1 MSAGGRLAVTSR
13 FGTPPSGRLG
23 AVRVAPWA
31 VVGVL
36 LLIPLVV
43 RDAYTMRLINVIG
56 INCLLALGLNL
67 VIGVA
72 GQLDAGQAGFYAVG
86 AYTAG
91 ILAVRV
97 GVPFWLTVL
106 VAVAASSTL
115 ALAIGPVLR
124 LRGVFLAVATLAFG
138 EIVRIVINNWMPVT
152 NGPNGIPGIPF
163 PSIAGFRFD
172 TDQRYYY
179 LVLAWVLVCY
189 LAIARMADS
198 RVGRAMKAIRDN
210 QDAAEVMGVHAI
222 RYKIMAFGVAGA
234 FAGVAGALLAHLQTY
249 ISPENFTFLTSVDI
263 IFMVVLGG
271 LGSVPG
277 SIVGAFVVTV
287 GPEWLRFLKDYRLI
301 VYALIILSVLIFA
314 PRGLYG
320 GIDWVR
326 RRLIPLAAGRRPE
339 RAAIDG

>member
-1 MSAGGRLAVTSR
+1 MTAWWSR
-13 FGTPPSGRLG
+13 SGRVEAGWLRPG
-23 AVRVAPWA
+23 AIVA
-31 VVGVL
+31 L
-36 LLIPLVV
+36 LLLVPLLV
-43 RDAYTMRLINVIG
+43 RDVYTMRLVNLVG

-72 GQLDAGQAGFYAVG
+72 GQLDAGQAGFYAIG

-91 ILAVRV
+91 ILGVRF
-97 GVPFWLTVL
+97 GVPFWVTVL
-106 VAVAASSTL
+106 VAAFAAGL
-115 ALAIGPVLR
+115 MAFLIGPVLR

-138 EIVRIVINNWMPVT
+138 EIVRIVIANWIPVT
-152 NGPNGIPGIPF
+152 NGPNGIPGIAF
-163 PSIAGFRFD
+163 PALGGFVFD

-179 LVLAWVLVCY
+179 LILFWVVACY
-189 LAIARMADS
+189 VAIARMADS
-198 RVGRAMKAIRDN
+198 RIGRAMQAVRDN
-210 QDAAEVMGVHAI
+210 QDAAEIMGVHAI
-222 RYKIMAFGVAGA
+222 RYKIMAFVVAGA

-249 ISPENFTFLTSVDI
+249 VSPENFTFLTSIDI

-287 GPEWLRFLKDYRLI
+287 GPEWLRFLKDYRII

-320 GIDWVR
+320 GIDR
-326 RRLIPLAAGRRPE
+326 LRRLILPLPPRPD
-339 RAAIDG
+339 RARG

>member
-1 MSAGGRLAVTSR
+1 LAATEPEPDRGPRRVALVSWVV
-13 FGTPPSGRLG
+13 LG
-23 AVRVAPWA
+23 AL
-31 VVGVL
+31 VL
-36 LLIPLVV
+36 LPLVV
-43 RDAYTMRLINVIG
+43 GDTYTMRVINVIG
-56 INCLLALGLNL
+56 INSLLALGLNL

-91 ILAVRV
+91 ILSVRF
-97 GVPFWLTVL
+97 GVPFWVNMGLAAIAAAL
-106 VAVAASSTL
+106 LAV
-115 ALAIGPVLR
+115 AIGPVLR

-138 EIVRIVINNWMPVT
+138 EIVRIVINNWVPVT

-163 PSIAGFRFD
+163 PSIGGFRFD
-172 TDQRYYY
+172 TDHRYYY
-179 LVLAWVLVCY
+179 LILAWVLVGY
-189 LAIARMADS
+189 IAIARMEDS
-198 RVGRAMKAIRDN
+198 RVGRAMKAVRDD
-210 QDAAEVMGVHAI
+210 QDAAAAMGVHAI

-277 SIVGAFVVTV
+277 SIVGAMVVTV
-287 GPEWLRFLKDYRLI
+287 GPEWLRFLKDYRII
-301 VYALIILSVLIFA
+301 VYTLIILAVLIGA

-320 GIDWVR
+320 GIDWLR
-326 RRLIPLAAGRRPE
+326 RRLTPALARSGH
-339 RAAIDG
+339 

>member
-1 MSAGGRLAVTSR
+1 MSPALFREPRATVLRLLPWTGAG
-13 FGTPPSGRLG
+13 
-23 AVRVAPWA
+23 
-31 VVGVL
+31 L
-36 LLIPLVV
+36 LLLVPVVVTDPYPL
-43 RDAYTMRLINVIG
+43 RIINMIG
-56 INCLLALGLNL
+56 INALLALGLNL
-67 VIGVA
+67 VIGIA

-86 AYTAG
+86 AYAAG
-91 ILAVRV
+91 ILSTRF
-97 GVPFWLTVL
+97 GVSFWLTVL
-106 VAVAASSTL
+106 VAGAAAGIL

-138 EIVRIVINNWMPVT
+138 EIVRIVINNWVPVT
-152 NGPNGIPGIPF
+152 NGPNGIRYIPF
-163 PSIAGFRFD
+163 PSLAGFQFD
-172 TDQRYYY
+172 TDRRYYY
-179 LVLAWVLVCY
+179 LVLLCVFIGYA
-189 LAIARMADS
+189 AIARMADS
-198 RVGRAMKAIRDN
+198 RVGRAMSAVRDN

-222 RYKIMAFGVAGA
+222 RYKIMAFFVAGV

-287 GPEWLRFLKDYRLI
+287 APEWLRFLKDYRII

-320 GIDWVR
+320 GLDRLR
-326 RRLIPLAAGRRPE
+326 RMLMVPGGPRPARR
-339 RAAIDG
+339 GF